1 MLENM
6 DVFVV
11 ISERQKVQCM
21 YADNLVV
28 LDVMCCT

>member
-1 MLENM
+1 M

-21 YADNLVV
+21 YASNLVV
-28 LDVMCCT
+28 LDAMCCA